1 MLLKIFLDVYAL
13 EIPKPRNL
21 HLAKGQI
28 IFEDVR
34 PRPLIDKQ
42 PIQSNIN
49 FGCISTR
56 KFKLKMYN
64 SGLVSLAWIGAMN
77 GCGGR
82 RGVVC

>member
-1 MLLKIFLDVYAL
+1 MFFAL

-42 PIQSNIN
+42 PIQTIKHQLWLH
-49 FGCISTR
+49 IY
-56 KFKLKMYN
+56 KK
-64 SGLVSLAWIGAMN
+64 I
-77 GCGGR
+77 
-82 RGVVC
+82 